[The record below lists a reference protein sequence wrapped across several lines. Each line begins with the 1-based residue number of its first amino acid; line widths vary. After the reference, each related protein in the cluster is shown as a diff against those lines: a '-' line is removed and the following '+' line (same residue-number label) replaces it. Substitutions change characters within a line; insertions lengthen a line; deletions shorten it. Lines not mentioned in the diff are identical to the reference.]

1 MNAPATFNIRN
12 TGKTLVRRTWG
23 TKIVSDGLKGRLV
36 DMSLANVQNHDAA
49 FRKLKLITEDVQ
61 GKNSLPFLAQILSMT
76 ICAPWSKNRRSRLK
90 LMLVSRLLTFTSHV
104 VLVLLKK
111 KNHNSQI
118 QKDLLPSAPAGLPS
132 PDDEI
137 MTQEVQENDLK
148 EEVNEFLP
156 DSIREDIEKAC
167 LIHSVMSVL
176 KSENADWR
184 ENAFLSLSWENS
196 WSLVEKAAVVEKA
209 TGDKT
214 SVKAEKADGC
224 EPPVQESV

>member
-1 MNAPATFNIRN
+1 M
-12 TGKTLVRRTWG
+12 
-23 TKIVSDGLKGRLV
+23 SDGLKGRLV

-176 KSENADWR
+176 KSENAD
-184 ENAFLSLSWENS
+184 
-196 WSLVEKAAVVEKA
+196 
-209 TGDKT
+209 
-214 SVKAEKADGC
+214 
-224 EPPVQESV
+224 